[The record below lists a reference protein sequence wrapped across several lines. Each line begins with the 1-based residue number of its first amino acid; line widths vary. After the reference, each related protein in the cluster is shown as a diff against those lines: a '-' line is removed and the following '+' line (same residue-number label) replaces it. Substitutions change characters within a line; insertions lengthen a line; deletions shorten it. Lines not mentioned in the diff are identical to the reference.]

1 MKKTYKYIIG
11 IIITIAMLFVGNILF
26 SKVYAWMPPTL
37 AKGNPTTGVFPQV
50 YLSQRTIAL
59 PNERFNLGVKQW
71 TANITGGNIL
81 CADQNAAL
89 RTGRF
94 DSNTYY
100 AQVIGSLIPV
110 IAQDVSDWDR
120 PNNLDP
126 AHMKGWS
133 YSVSGDVDQS
143 QLVLNTFYDNAT
155 SDYFQ
160 QLATNSMTQ
169 VMSILSGQEKM
180 PPYSTDIDPVNT
192 YGDWDGNPN
201 LGPKVGVMETGNR
214 AGNGYE
220 KVVSN
225 ADYAS
230 SSGDSK
236 EAQVAYVLSALEDS
250 YGQSEFSKEYT
261 EEDIQTA
268 YWMLVDPDGIGSLK
282 QSHLTAK
289 GKELYQKS
297 VEYANFLQEI
307 SGGYKAIIDD
317 TEGQIIAN
325 QNSREYIVG
334 PFKANYPDY
343 EDISYMKS
351 MYITNGNKRL
361 VVDEEKQEFEI
372 ITKGN
377 STTVPGSNGISKI
390 YPKSG
395 EYFFVKFSANELNYP
410 TKVELHANFEYIS
423 ECKITYDQWSS
434 DCNIYQYIGHT
445 ETSGEYAMKHATLY
459 VKISYESYDRVG
471 SHTETLHVND
481 DSCNAG
487 LHENCHSHEVDDYAW
502 RDHVHSCSPVELYQP
517 YVKMKEEPVASTK
530 GQKLTTTT
538 AGERTYTIVEAK
550 GIATKPDN
558 PNPPDGGITIDLT
571 FEIGGTVWVDSL
583 GGKETLGDSHFGS
596 NDTPMSGVPVT
607 LYASNGSQ
615 VATTITDGNGNYKFK
630 GLNAMNKYYVKFTYN
645 SQYYEPVN
653 YVSPYNGNWD
663 TNSNGTDVRS
673 ERETV
678 NARFATIGSTP
689 ANYSGKNGT
698 NKSYTRDEL
707 KNAGAIDQFGNLIGG
722 DSSMQQFVKDCQ
734 LDSVTGNGG
743 IDLYPVENIFVIDNM
758 QNILSRTIITAAP
771 IYPKLLHINQG
782 YSARQEVD
790 LALKKDVEK
799 ATLEINGKT
808 HVYQY
813 NQRENVSDDEYERTW
828 DVEARIS
835 DAYYD
840 TRYSRE
846 LFKSDYAY
854 KIGNYGENPGQYGKN
869 LDDELKV
876 FITYKLTIRN
886 QSMSI
891 QGRINEIV
899 DYFDEDYTFVP
910 SRSSIYTQVGDVR
923 TIIHANKQDGSS
935 IFKENETIYPGGKAN
950 IQGYKNLYITGLGA
964 GTRATERTYYY
975 ENGEQKW
982 RDREIDLNDGVYLK
996 SGQTAYVYLTFEV
1009 NKKDNW
1015 LILDETVDQAATPI
1029 GVGKE
1034 NIAEINGFSTRY
1046 AGGTQV
1052 ANVGDVGG
1060 LAAGLVDR
1068 DSNPGNV
1075 EYTGIRKDMSD
1086 NEAKEVYKKFED
1098 DTDKAPNLRLIL
1110 YKDDKENRVIN
1121 GAVWEDERNKING
1134 AATVGDGIRNNETPV
1149 NGVTVQLVELMDNGT
1164 EFIWRTFENGSG
1176 TANSTTPIINING
1189 LVPDYNIGETGT
1201 GKYAFKSFMPGN
1213 YIVRYIYGDTIKTV
1227 LVNDTSSSDE
1237 AKNISNVYGQ
1247 KGLNAKSYNGQ
1258 DYKSTTYQAGLG
1270 TYDGNNTHASYTYDI
1285 GRSDTASNVSDA
1297 KDLKERRNQVV
1308 DYSDDNVM
1316 NHIAEV
1322 LASYREQP
1330 SYNGTKYNQTQ
1341 IQSLIGELMDRTKMT
1356 AETGKID
1363 IELEYNRQSTG
1374 DNKNNNQTSYSINNV
1389 DLGLEERPKAQLAI
1403 DKQVTNVKLTL
1414 ADGSVLFDAK
1424 QTASNVLWQDHKKY
1438 DTGYSGNFMDSSKFG
1453 TISNIRQQHA
1463 SKFGLIQLSMD
1474 EELMHGA
1481 TIKISYQ
1488 ITVTN
1493 VGEVD
1498 YKEDS
1503 FYYTGQIANTNN
1515 IVTTTANQLVDYVA
1529 NNLQFYVADNSSFEV
1544 IKTDKL
1550 LSDGLI
1556 NTALKNNIEKF
1567 NTIITTSANSNIAKT
1582 ALVPSLYKEK
1592 VNRNAIDSVS
1602 DDLILTQ
1609 LITSENDTDD
1619 LTYRNIVE
1627 IVKTSNMV
1635 GRKNEYSVVGN
1646 QNPAEDPQEI
1656 DTDRAEIVR
1665 ILPPFGDAGIYYIIA
1680 AIVIATVGIIVVGI
1694 IFIKRKI
1701 LER

>member
-1 MKKTYKYIIG
+1 
-11 IIITIAMLFVGNILF
+11 
-26 SKVYAWMPPTL
+26 
-37 AKGNPTTGVFPQV
+37 
-50 YLSQRTIAL
+50 
-59 PNERFNLGVKQW
+59 
-71 TANITGGNIL
+71 
-81 CADQNAAL
+81 
-89 RTGRF
+89 
-94 DSNTYY
+94 
-100 AQVIGSLIPV
+100 
-110 IAQDVSDWDR
+110 
-120 PNNLDP
+120 
-126 AHMKGWS
+126 
-133 YSVSGDVDQS
+133 
-143 QLVLNTFYDNAT
+143 
-155 SDYFQ
+155 
-160 QLATNSMTQ
+160 
-169 VMSILSGQEKM
+169 
-180 PPYSTDIDPVNT
+180 
-192 YGDWDGNPN
+192 
-201 LGPKVGVMETGNR
+201 
-214 AGNGYE
+214 
-220 KVVSN
+220 
-225 ADYAS
+225 
-230 SSGDSK
+230 
-236 EAQVAYVLSALEDS
+236 
-250 YGQSEFSKEYT
+250 
-261 EEDIQTA
+261 
-268 YWMLVDPDGIGSLK
+268 
-282 QSHLTAK
+282 
-289 GKELYQKS
+289 
-297 VEYANFLQEI
+297 
-307 SGGYKAIIDD
+307 
-317 TEGQIIAN
+317 
-325 QNSREYIVG
+325 
-334 PFKANYPDY
+334 
-343 EDISYMKS
+343 
-351 MYITNGNKRL
+351 
-361 VVDEEKQEFEI
+361 
-372 ITKGN
+372 
-377 STTVPGSNGISKI
+377 
-390 YPKSG
+390 
-395 EYFFVKFSANELNYP
+395 
-410 TKVELHANFEYIS
+410 
-423 ECKITYDQWSS
+423 
-434 DCNIYQYIGHT
+434 
-445 ETSGEYAMKHATLY
+445 
-459 VKISYESYDRVG
+459 
-471 SHTETLHVND
+471 
-481 DSCNAG
+481 
-487 LHENCHSHEVDDYAW
+487 
-502 RDHVHSCSPVELYQP
+502 
-517 YVKMKEEPVASTK
+517 
-530 GQKLTTTT
+530 
-538 AGERTYTIVEAK
+538 
-550 GIATKPDN
+550 
-558 PNPPDGGITIDLT
+558 
-571 FEIGGTVWVDSL
+571 
-583 GGKETLGDSHFGS
+583 
-596 NDTPMSGVPVT
+596 
-607 LYASNGSQ
+607 
-615 VATTITDGNGNYKFK
+615 
-630 GLNAMNKYYVKFTYN
+630 
-645 SQYYEPVN
+645 
-653 YVSPYNGNWD
+653 
-663 TNSNGTDVRS
+663 
-673 ERETV
+673 
-678 NARFATIGSTP
+678 
-689 ANYSGKNGT
+689 
-698 NKSYTRDEL
+698 
-707 KNAGAIDQFGNLIGG
+707 
-722 DSSMQQFVKDCQ
+722 
-734 LDSVTGNGG
+734 
-743 IDLYPVENIFVIDNM
+743 
-758 QNILSRTIITAAP
+758 
-771 IYPKLLHINQG
+771 
-782 YSARQEVD
+782 
-790 LALKKDVEK
+790 
-799 ATLEINGKT
+799 
-808 HVYQY
+808 
-813 NQRENVSDDEYERTW
+813 
-828 DVEARIS
+828 
-835 DAYYD
+835 
-840 TRYSRE
+840 
-846 LFKSDYAY
+846 
-854 KIGNYGENPGQYGKN
+854 
-869 LDDELKV
+869 
-876 FITYKLTIRN
+876 
-886 QSMSI
+886 MSI

-910 SRSSIYTQVGDVR
+910 DRSSIYTQVGDVR

-935 IFKENETIYPGGKAN
+935 IFKENETIYSGGKAT

-975 ENGEQKW
+975 ENGQQKW
-982 RDREIDLNDGVYLK
+982 RDKEVDLNDGVYLK

-1060 LAAGLVDR
+1060 LAAGLIDR

-1075 EYTGIRKDMSD
+1075 EYTGIKKDMSD

-1098 DTDKAPNLRLIL
+1098 DTDKAPNLRIIL
-1110 YKDDKENRVIN
+1110 YKDDAENRVIN
-1121 GAVWEDERNKING
+1121 GAVWEDERNKVNG
-1134 AATVGDGIRNNETPV
+1134 AATVGDGVRNNETPI

-1189 LVPDYNIGETGT
+1189 LVQDYTIGEMGT

-1285 GRSDTASNVSDA
+1285 GRADTASNVSDA

-1308 DYSDDNVM
+1308 DYSDNNVM

-1341 IQSLIGELMDRTKMT
+1341 VQSLVNELINRTKMT

-1363 IELEYNRQSTG
+1363 IELEYNRDSTG
-1374 DNKNNNQTSYSINNV
+1374 DNKNDNQTSYSINNV

-1463 SKFGLIQLSMD
+1463 TKFGLIQLSMD

-1503 FYYTGQIANTNN
+1503 FYYTGQISNTNN

-1529 NNLQFYVADNSSFEV
+1529 NNLQFYVADNSSWEV
-1544 IKTDKL
+1544 IKSDKL

-1556 NTALKNNIEKF
+1556 NTALKSNLEKF

-1582 ALVPSLYKEK
+1582 ALVPTLYKEK
-1592 VNRNAIDSVS
+1592 VNKNAVDSVS

-1680 AIVIATVGIIVVGI
+1680 GIIIVAVAIIIGGV
-1694 IFIKRKI
+1694 IFIKKKI
-1701 LER
+1701 LKK

>member
-1 MKKTYKYIIG
+1 MKKIYKYIIG
-11 IIITIAMLFVGNILF
+11 IIVIIAALLMGNIF
-26 SKVYAWMPPTL
+26 SSEVHAWMPPSL
-37 AKGNPTTGVFPQV
+37 GRGNSTTGVFPQV

-59 PNERFNLGVKQW
+59 PNERFNLAIKQW

-89 RTGRF
+89 RSGRF
-94 DSNTYY
+94 DSKIYY
-100 AQVIGSLIPV
+100 AQIIGSTIPV
-110 IAQDVSDWDR
+110 IAEDVQQWDR
-120 PNNLDP
+120 PNDMDP
-126 AHMKGWS
+126 DHITGWS

-143 QLVLNTFYDNAT
+143 QLVLNTFYENAT
-155 SDYFQ
+155 SEYFK
-160 QLATNSMTQ
+160 QLANDSMTQ
-169 VMSILSGQEKM
+169 VMGILSGQEKM

-192 YGDWDGNPN
+192 YGDWDGDPN
-201 LGPKVGVMETGNR
+201 LGPKVGVMETGTR

-225 ADYAS
+225 AIYAAS
-230 SSGDSK
+230 NGGGV

-250 YGQSEFSKEYT
+250 YGQGEFSKEYT
-261 EEDIQTA
+261 EEDLQTA
-268 YWMLVDPDGIGSLK
+268 YWMLVDPDGKDSLI

-297 VEYANFLQEI
+297 VEYVNFLQEI
-307 SGGYKAIIDD
+307 SGGYKPTIDD
-317 TEGQIIAN
+317 TEAQVIAN

-351 MYITNGNKRL
+351 MYITNGSKKL
-361 VVDEEKQEFEI
+361 VVDEENEQFEI
-372 ITKGN
+372 ICKGN
-377 STTVPGSNGISKI
+377 ETTVPGSNGISKI

-395 EYFFVKFSANELNYP
+395 EYFFIKFSASELDYP

-423 ECKITYDQWSS
+423 DCKITYDQWSAV
-434 DCNIYQYIGHT
+434 CNIYQYIGHT

-459 VKISYESYDRVG
+459 VKISYQKYEKIDEKHHHVTHPETG
-471 SHTETLHVND
+471 DNCTDDCWTEIIKGWVN
-481 DSCNAG
+481 
-487 LHENCHSHEVDDYAW
+487 HEYE
-502 RDHVHSCSPVELYQP
+502 CSPVELYQP
-517 YVKMKEEPVASTK
+517 YVQMKEQPVGKTK

-538 AGERTYTIVEAK
+538 AGERTYTIVEAT
-550 GIATKPDN
+550 GVATRPDN

-571 FEIGGTVWVDSL
+571 FELGGTVWVDSQD
-583 GGKETLGDSHFGS
+583 GKETKGDSHFGS
-596 NDTPMSGVPVT
+596 NDTPMSNVPVT
-607 LYASNGSQ
+607 LYVSGGGAVAST
-615 VATTITDGNGNYKFK
+615 VTDGSGNYKFT
-630 GLNAMNKYYVKFTYN
+630 GLNAMNKYFVKFTYN
-645 SQYYEPVN
+645 SQYYEPVD

-707 KNAGAIDQFGNLIGG
+707 RNAGAIDQFGNLTGG

-758 QNILSRTIITAAP
+758 QNILSRTIISAAP

-828 DVEARIS
+828 DIEARIS

-854 KIGNYGENPGQYGKN
+854 KIGNYGENPGQYGKD

-876 FITYKLTIRN
+876 FITYKLTLRN

-910 SRSSIYTQVGDVR
+910 DRSSIYTQVGDVR

-935 IFKENETIYPGGKAN
+935 IFKENETIYSGGKAT

-964 GTRATERTYYY
+964 GTKATERTYYY
-975 ENGEQKW
+975 ENGQQKW
-982 RDREIDLNDGVYLK
+982 RDKEVDLNDGVYLK

-1060 LAAGLVDR
+1060 LAAGLIDR

-1075 EYTGIRKDMSD
+1075 EYTGIKKDMSD

-1098 DTDKAPNLRLIL
+1098 DTDKAPNLRIIL
-1110 YKDDKENRVIN
+1110 YKDDAENRVIN
-1121 GAVWEDERNKING
+1121 GAVWEDERNKVNG
-1134 AATVGDGIRNNETPV
+1134 AATVGDGIRNSETPI

-1189 LVPDYNIGETGT
+1189 LVQDYTIGEMGT

-1285 GRSDTASNVSDA
+1285 GRADTVSNVSDA
-1297 KDLKERRNQVV
+1297 KDLKERRDQVV
-1308 DYSDDNVM
+1308 DYSDNNVM

-1341 IQSLIGELMDRTKMT
+1341 VQSLVNELIDRTKMT

-1363 IELEYNRQSTG
+1363 IELEYNRDSTG
-1374 DNKNNNQTSYSINNV
+1374 DNKNDNQTSYSINNV

-1463 SKFGLIQLSMD
+1463 TKFGLIQLSMD

-1503 FYYTGQIANTNN
+1503 FYYTGQISNTNN

-1529 NNLQFYVADNSSFEV
+1529 NNLQFYVADNSSWEV
-1544 IKTDKL
+1544 IKSDKL

-1556 NTALKNNIEKF
+1556 NTALKSNLEKF

-1582 ALVPSLYKEK
+1582 ALVPTLYKEK
-1592 VNRNAIDSVS
+1592 VNKNAVDSVS

-1680 AIVIATVGIIVVGI
+1680 GITMVAVAIVIGGIIL
-1694 IFIKRKI
+1694 IKKKI
-1701 LER
+1701 LKK